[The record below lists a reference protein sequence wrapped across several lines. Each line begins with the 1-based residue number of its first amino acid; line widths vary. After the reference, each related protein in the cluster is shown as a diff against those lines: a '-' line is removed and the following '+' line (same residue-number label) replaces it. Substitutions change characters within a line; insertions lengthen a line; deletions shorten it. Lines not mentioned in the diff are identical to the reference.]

1 MRAGTGSRHWKRRVF
16 HSGLEPSTTQ
26 AFGGVCLRRTALIPT
41 TSCWRAS
48 RGRDQTFD
56 AGHDHVPDA
65 GAHVPRRRGRR
76 VQVRRTSCCTCV
88 VLHRH
93 IAPVSYCT
101 GMLHLCHIAPAYCTC
116 VILHRHV
123 APVSYCTCPSTSR
136 TRSRGATRP
145 PSHVAA
151 VSYCAPGAIGIN
163 VAQWAPNG
171 ATRRERRDMVQQGSI
186 GAVWRDKAH

>member
-116 VILHRHV
+116 VVLHR
-123 APVSYCTCPSTSR
+123 R
-136 TRSRGATRP
+136 I
-145 PSHVAA
+145 AA
-151 VSYCAPGAIGIN
+151 VSYCTVMLHLCRIAPVPRRQGRGVEVRRGLQVMLQLCRI
-163 VAQWAPNG
+163 APQ
-171 ATRRERRDMVQQGSI
+171 AR
-186 GAVWRDKAH
+186 